1 MTMSEPLHT
10 GRRAVVTALGAT
22 PLETFAKH
30 LRVEPQPP
38 PARESLAPND
48 VLVAVQS
55 AAVGWV
61 DLLMA
66 SGQYQHVPE
75 PPYTPGLEYAG
86 EVAATGAAVETLHI
100 GARVM
105 ADGLR
110 TGPRSLGEHR
120 RHGGFASYAV
130 APESALIPLPA
141 ELSPDEGACLL
152 GGFETAHH
160 ALVARGRLRGGETA
174 LILGATGSTGLAAV
188 QVAKLLGARVLAAG
202 RSPAKL
208 AAASEVGADHVLRL
222 GEGEPR
228 LRDAV
233 KALTE
238 GRGVDLVFDPVG
250 GELSA
255 EGLRALTFGG
265 RFVVVGWAA
274 TPFVARGGRDPN
286 VLPTNLILMKS
297 LEVIGSP
304 AAIAAHRDP
313 ELRRARLRTLLDWVR
328 DPGLRPHVSQVY
340 SFDDLLDALHAKWEG
355 RCAGNIVVRPRAKP

>member
-1 MTMSEPLHT
+1 MTMSEPLPA

-38 PARESLAPND
+38 PARESLAPDD
-48 VLVAVQS
+48 VIVAVKS

-86 EVAATGAAVETLHI
+86 EVVATGAAVEKLQI

-130 APESALIPLPA
+130 APASALIPLPA
-141 ELSPDEGACLL
+141 ELSADEGACLL

-160 ALVARGRLRGGETA
+160 ALVARGRLRSGETA

-188 QVAKLLGARVLAAG
+188 QVAKLLGARVIAVG
-202 RSPAKL
+202 RSTDKL
-208 AAASEVGADHVLRL
+208 AVASEVGADHGVRI
-222 GEGEPR
+222 GEGQPR

-238 GRGVDLVFDPVG
+238 GRGADLAFDPVG

-255 EGLRALTFGG
+255 EALRALGFGG

-274 TPFVARGGRDPN
+274 TPFVARGDRDPN
-286 VLPTNLILMKS
+286 VLPTNLILMKG
-297 LEVIGSP
+297 LEVLGSP

-313 ELRRARLRTLLDWVR
+313 ELRRARLLTILDWVR
-328 DPGLRPHVSQVY
+328 AEGLRPHVSQVY
-340 SFDDLLDALHAKWEG
+340 TFDELLDALHAKWEG
-355 RCAGNIVVRPRAKP
+355 RYAGNLVLRPRAAP